1 MRIRVGSS
9 GARRVAARAVVTMAL
24 LFAIVAA
31 VVACSPSD
39 GASVTY
45 PVGSIGPDRTV
56 SPAVGLTRGQIAAAL
71 GDQSLVLTD
80 TESPY
85 RPPESA
91 MLATAPR
98 AVYQVTLPNDPQG
111 GYIVVYEF
119 TDASQAAMAA
129 AEQQA
134 YLATGPG
141 RVQSPLG
148 TVHFIRQVGPTVVYY
163 SWLPGNGDDAGGKAI
178 QAALET
184 LGVGYVVPS

>member
-1 MRIRVGSS
+1 MGKLLLVS
-9 GARRVAARAVVTMAL
+9 AMAVAT
-24 LFAIVAA
+24 IS
-31 VVACSPSD
+31 ACSPSD

-45 PVGSIGPDRTV
+45 PVGSVGPDRTV
-56 SPAVGLTRGQIAAAL
+56 SPAVAQTRGQIVQAL
-71 GDQSLVLTD
+71 GGQNLILND
-80 TESPY
+80 TETPY

-98 AVYQVTLPNDPQG
+98 AVYQVTLPKDPTG
-111 GYIVVYEF
+111 GYVVVYEF
-119 TDASQAAMAA
+119 TDSAHAAMAA

-148 TVHFIRQVGPTVVYY
+148 AVHVIRQAGTTVVYY
-163 SWLPGNGDDAGGKAI
+163 GWLPGSGDDEGGKAV

-184 LGVGYVVPS
+184 LGVGYAVPA